1 MTVQVCHPERQR
13 RIFMI
18 IMSEISANDLLKK
31 VRKIEIKTRALS
43 HQIFAGEYHSAF
55 KGRGMAFSEV
65 REYQYGDDVRN
76 MDWNVTARMRS
87 PYVKVFEEERELTVV
102 LLVDVSRSRLFGT
115 VGTSRKDMLAE
126 IAAVLSFSAI
136 INNDKV
142 GALFFSEKVEKFI
155 PPKKGRSHL
164 LHIIKEIIEFEP
176 TTDGTDIS
184 EALRYLTNAIKK
196 KCTAFLLSDM
206 LDVNKDGSPR
216 YEEALKVA
224 VNRHD
229 LSVIE
234 VYDPRERNIP
244 NVGLIHI
251 KDSETGKAA
260 WVNTSD
266 RKMRLAYEEWFRNVE
281 QTSSRLFM
289 KYNVDKV
296 SIALDDDY
304 VKGLMTLFKNR

>member
-1 MTVQVCHPERQR
+1 
-13 RIFMI
+13 
-18 IMSEISANDLLKK
+18 MSSLSANDLLKK

-76 MDWNVTARMRS
+76 MDWNVTARLRS

-142 GALFFSEKVEKFI
+142 GALLFSDKVEKFI

-164 LHIIKEIIEFEP
+164 LHIIREIIEFEP
-176 TTDGTDIS
+176 STDGTDIS

-206 LDVNKDGSPR
+206 LDVNDDGSPR

-229 LSVIE
+229 VSVIE
-234 VYDPRERNIP
+234 VYDPRERSIP
-244 NVGLIHI
+244 DVGLVHI
-251 KDSETGKAA
+251 KDSETGRAA

-266 RKMRLAYEEWFRNVE
+266 RKMRQAYEQWFRNVE

-296 SIALDDDY
+296 GVALDEDY
-304 VKGLMTLFKNR
+304 VKALMTLFKNR

>member
-1 MTVQVCHPERQR
+1 MEEK
-13 RIFMI
+13 M
-18 IMSEISANDLLKK
+18 SANDLLKK

-65 REYQYGDDVRN
+65 REYQWGDDVRN
-76 MDWNVTARMRS
+76 MDWNVTARLRS
-87 PYVKVFEEERELTVV
+87 PYIKVFEEERELTVV

-115 VGTSRKDMLAE
+115 VGRSRKDMIAE

-136 INNDKV
+136 LNNDKV

-164 LHIIKEIIEFEP
+164 LHIIREISEFEP
-176 TTDGTDIS
+176 TVDGADIS

-206 LDVNKDGSPR
+206 LDVNQDGSPR

-224 VNRHD
+224 AGRHD

-234 VYDPRERNIP
+234 VYDPRERDIP
-244 NVGLIHI
+244 DIGLVHI
-251 KDSETGKAA
+251 KDSETGSCA
-260 WVNTSD
+260 WVNTSS
-266 RKMRLAYEEWFRNVE
+266 RKMRQAYREWFSNVE
-281 QTSSRLFM
+281 QTSSRLFA
-289 KYNVDKV
+289 KHNIDKV
-296 SIALDDDY
+296 SIALDEDY
-304 VKGLMTLFKNR
+304 VKGLMDLFSKR